1 MEAPQSFLVVEKV
14 LVTATPRVLFVGAFP
29 APDSN
34 VIGGMVTS
42 CRALLASSFPERV
55 DLVLLDST
63 QPSNPPPPFLSRLVR
78 AAARFGRFLRAVRT
92 SRPDVVLLFV
102 SSGASVVE
110 KGAMAAY
117 SRRRGVPVMM
127 FPRAGAVVDAA
138 EASRVTQFLVR
149 RSFGNARRL
158 VCQSEAWRRF
168 AIERL
173 EFSRDDVI
181 LMRNWTASDE
191 LLSIGARRDS
201 GSTTAPRLIFVG
213 WLERG
218 KGVLELIEACREL
231 SPRYNF
237 SLDLIGDGRIADD
250 ARALI
255 GRYQLEGRVRLRGW
269 LPEAE
274 VRNALA
280 HSDVFVLP
288 SHAEGL
294 PNAMVE
300 AMAAKLAIVVSN
312 VGAIP
317 DVVVHRTNGLLV
329 PPRNV
334 SMLAA
339 ALQEVIVD
347 GTLRQSLAR
356 RAFETAKEQF
366 GAETAA
372 KKLAEHIENVVAE
385 SCVE

>member
-1 MEAPQSFLVVEKV
+1 M
-14 LVTATPRVLFVGAFP
+14 TARVLFVGAFP
-29 APDSN
+29 PPGSR

-78 AAARFGRFLRAVRT
+78 ATARLRRFFRALRRE
-92 SRPDVVLLFV
+92 RPDVVLLFV

-117 SRRRGVPVMM
+117 ARRRGVPVIM

-138 EASRVTQFLVR
+138 LASQRTRYWVK
-149 RSFGNARRL
+149 RSFRNARYL
-158 VCQSEAWRRF
+158 VCQSEAWRQF
-168 AIERL
+168 AVEHL
-173 EFSRDDVI
+173 GFSHDDVI
-181 LMRNWTASDE
+181 LMRNWTASRD
-191 LLSIGARRDS
+191 LLDIGARRNPEARDV
-201 GSTTAPRLIFVG
+201 PNLVFVG

-218 KGVLELIEACREL
+218 KGVIELIEACRQL
-231 SPRYNF
+231 SSTYNF
-237 SLDLIGDGRIADD
+237 TLDLIGDGRVADEARTLIA
-250 ARALI
+250 
-255 GRYQLEGRVRLRGW
+255 RYGLEACVRLRGW
-269 LPEAE
+269 MPQEE
-274 VRNALA
+274 VHKALTQA
-280 HSDVFVLP
+280 DVFVLP

-300 AMAAKLAIVVSN
+300 AMAAKLAIVVSE

-317 DVVVHRTNGLLV
+317 DVVEHRTNGLLV

-339 ALQEVIVD
+339 ALQEIIVD
-347 GTLRQSLAR
+347 GALRESLAR
-356 RAFETAKEQF
+356 RAFETAKQEF
-366 GAETAA
+366 GAEAA
-372 KKLAEHIENVVAE
+372 AQALVEHIERVVAE
-385 SCVE
+385 SYAEER